1 MIRKIITYPNPN
13 LFKKSL
19 PVESFDDELGALLDD
34 MYDTMIASNGI
45 GISAVQID
53 ELKRVFLVLI
63 PRELDELDEDG
74 NPKII
79 QLKEDLI
86 EIINPRFISKTGEQT
101 YKEGCLSVPGYY
113 EEVKRA
119 ELVELEFFDR
129 YGKKQTLKAD
139 GLKAV
144 CIQHEYD
151 HLDGHLFIE
160 KIGYTKR
167 KKFDKEFKAAL
178 KKGKAVL

>member
-13 LFKKSL
+13 LFKRSQEIKN
-19 PVESFDDELGALLDD
+19 FDNELITLLDD
-34 MYDTMIASNGI
+34 MYDTMIDSNGI

-53 ELKRVFLVLI
+53 ELKRVFLVNI
-63 PRELDELDEDG
+63 PRETGEVDEEG
-74 NPKII
+74 EPIS
-79 QLKEDLI
+79 QQFKEDLI
-86 EIINPRFISKTGEQT
+86 ELINPSFISKSGEQV

-119 ELVELEFFDR
+119 SEIEIEYFDR
-129 YGKKQTLKAD
+129 FGKKQTLKAD
-139 GLKAV
+139 GLLAV

-167 KKFDKEFKAAL
+167 KKFDKEFKEAL
-178 KKGKAVL
+178 KKGKAIL

>member
-19 PVESFDDELGALLDD
+19 PVESFDDELATLLDD
-34 MYDTMIASNGI
+34 MYDTMIAGNGI

-63 PRELDELDEDG
+63 PREIDELDEDG
-74 NPKII
+74 DPKTV

-119 ELVELEFFDR
+119 EFVELEFFDR

-167 KKFDKEFKAAL
+167 KKFDKEFKEAL

>member
-1 MIRKIITYPNPN
+1 MIRKIIAYPNPN

-19 PVESFDDELGALLDD
+19 PVESFDDELATLLDD

-63 PRELDELDEDG
+63 PRELDELDENGD
-74 NPKII
+74 PKTI

-101 YKEGCLSVPGYY
+101 CKEGCLSVPGYY

-119 ELVELEFFDR
+119 EFVELEFFDR
-129 YGKKQTLKAD
+129 YGKKQILKAD

-167 KKFDKEFKAAL
+167 KKFDKEFKEAL

>member
-1 MIRKIITYPNPN
+1 M
-13 LFKKSL
+13 
-19 PVESFDDELGALLDD
+19 
-34 MYDTMIASNGI
+34 
-45 GISAVQID
+45 
-53 ELKRVFLVLI
+53 
-63 PRELDELDEDG
+63 
-74 NPKII
+74 
-79 QLKEDLI
+79 
-86 EIINPRFISKTGEQT
+86 
-101 YKEGCLSVPGYY
+101 PGYY

-119 ELVELEFFDR
+119 EFVELEFFDR

-167 KKFDKEFKAAL
+167 KKFDKEFKEAL
-178 KKGKAVL
+178 KKGKAIL

>member
-13 LFKKSL
+13 LFKESL
-19 PVESFDDELGALLDD
+19 PVENFDSELHTLLDD

-53 ELKRVFLVLI
+53 VLKRVFLVLI

-74 NPKII
+74 EPKTV
-79 QLKEDLI
+79 QVKEDLI
-86 EIINPRFISKTGEQT
+86 EIINPRFLSKSGEQT
-101 YKEGCLSVPGYY
+101 CKEGCLSVPGFY

-119 ELVELEFFDR
+119 EVIEIEYFDR

-167 KKFDKEFKAAL
+167 KKFDKEFKEAL

>member
-13 LFKKSL
+13 LFKESQ
-19 PVESFDDELGALLDD
+19 PVESFDNELHALLDD
-34 MYDTMIASNGI
+34 MYDTMIDSCGI

-53 ELKRVFLVLI
+53 VLKRIFLVLI
-63 PRELDELDEDG
+63 PRELDEFDEDG
-74 NPKII
+74 DPKTI
-79 QLKEDLI
+79 QVKEDLL
-86 EIINPRFISKTGEQT
+86 EIINPRFISKSGEQT
-101 YKEGCLSVPGYY
+101 CKEGCLSVPGFY

-119 ELVELEFFDR
+119 EVIEIEYFDR

-167 KKFDKEFKAAL
+167 KKFDKEFKEAL

>member
-1 MIRKIITYPNPN
+1 M
-13 LFKKSL
+13 
-19 PVESFDDELGALLDD
+19 
-34 MYDTMIASNGI
+34 
-45 GISAVQID
+45 
-53 ELKRVFLVLI
+53 
-63 PRELDELDEDG
+63 
-74 NPKII
+74 
-79 QLKEDLI
+79 
-86 EIINPRFISKTGEQT
+86 
-101 YKEGCLSVPGYY
+101 PGYY

-119 ELVELEFFDR
+119 EFIELEFFDR
-129 YGKKQTLKAD
+129 YGKKQVLKAD

-167 KKFDKEFKAAL
+167 KKFDKEFKEAL

>member
-13 LFKKSL
+13 LFKESL
-19 PVESFDDELGALLDD
+19 PVKNFDDELHTLLDD

-53 ELKRVFLVLI
+53 VLQRIFLVLI

-74 NPKII
+74 EPKTI

-86 EIINPRFISKTGEQT
+86 EIINPRFIRRTGEQT
-101 YKEGCLSVPGYY
+101 CKEGCLSVPGYY

-119 ELVELEFFDR
+119 EFIEIEYYDR
-129 YGKKQTLKAD
+129 HGNKQSLKAD

-167 KKFDKEFKAAL
+167 KKFDKEFKEAL

>member
-13 LFKKSL
+13 LFKESQ
-19 PVESFDDELGALLDD
+19 PVESFDNELHTLLDD
-34 MYDTMIASNGI
+34 MYDTMIDSCGI

-53 ELKRVFLVLI
+53 VLKRIFLVLI

-74 NPKII
+74 DPKTI
-79 QLKEDLI
+79 QVKEDLL
-86 EIINPRFISKTGEQT
+86 EIINPRFISKSGEQT
-101 YKEGCLSVPGYY
+101 CKEGCLSVPGFY

-119 ELVELEFFDR
+119 EVIEIEYFDR

-167 KKFDKEFKAAL
+167 KKFDKEFKEAL

>member
-1 MIRKIITYPNPN
+1 MVLKIITYPNPN

-19 PVESFDDELGALLDD
+19 PVESFDADLHAFLDD
-34 MYDTMIASNGI
+34 LYDTMIASNGI
-45 GISAVQID
+45 GISAVQVD
-53 ELKRVFLVLI
+53 VLKRIFLVLI
-63 PRELDELDEDG
+63 PRETDEIDEDG
-74 NPKII
+74 EKI
-79 QLKEDLI
+79 QKQFKEDLI
-86 EIINPRFISKTGEQT
+86 ELINPKFINKSGEQT
-101 YKEGCLSVPGYY
+101 CKEGCLSVPGFY

-119 ELVELEFFDR
+119 EFIEIEYFDR
-129 YGKKQTLKAD
+129 YGKKQTLSAD

-167 KKFDKEFKAAL
+167 KKFDKEFKEAL
-178 KKGKAVL
+178 KKGKAIV

>member
-63 PRELDELDEDG
+63 PREIDELDEDG
-74 NPKII
+74 DPKTV

-119 ELVELEFFDR
+119 ASVVVEYQDR
-129 YGKKQTLKAD
+129 FGNPHTIEAD
-139 GLKAV
+139 GLLAV
-144 CIQHEYD
+144 ALQHEND

-160 KIGYTKR
+160 KIGFNKR
-167 KKFDKEFKAAL
+167 KKFDKEY
-178 KKGKAVL
+178 KKKSKRKPL

>member
-13 LFKKSL
+13 LFKESL
-19 PVESFDDELGALLDD
+19 PVENFDSELHTLLDD
-34 MYDTMIASNGI
+34 MYDTMIDSNGI

-53 ELKRVFLVLI
+53 VLKRVFLVLI

-74 NPKII
+74 EPKTV
-79 QLKEDLI
+79 QVKEDLI
-86 EIINPRFISKTGEQT
+86 EIINPRFLSKSGEQT
-101 YKEGCLSVPGYY
+101 CKEGCLSVPGFY

-119 ELVELEFFDR
+119 EVIEIEYFDR

-167 KKFDKEFKAAL
+167 KKFDKEFKEAL

>member
-19 PVESFDDELGALLDD
+19 PVESFD
-34 MYDTMIASNGI
+34 
-45 GISAVQID
+45 
-53 ELKRVFLVLI
+53 
-63 PRELDELDEDG
+63 DELDEDG

-119 ELVELEFFDR
+119 EFVELEFFDR

-167 KKFDKEFKAAL
+167 KKFDKEFKEAL
-178 KKGKAVL
+178 KKGKAIL